1 MKKNIN
7 EIKII
12 ANNKRATYDY
22 EIISKFEAGIV
33 LLGSE
38 VKSLRLSKCSI
49 NESYID
55 KTNNNEIELINA
67 SISEYKN
74 AYITQHNERRNRK
87 LLLHQTEINKIIV
100 AISKKGLTAIPLKI
114 YFKNGKI
121 KLEIAIAKGKTNYNK
136 KHSLKEKDI
145 QKEHKKS
152 FKEFNLK
159 L

>member
-1 MKKNIN
+1 MKNNKNDT
-7 EIKII
+7 KLI
-12 ANNKRATYDY
+12 ANNKRATFDY
-22 EIISKFEAGIV
+22 EIISKFEAGIA

-55 KTNNNEIELINA
+55 KTNKNELELVNA

-74 AYITQHNERRNRK
+74 AYIEQHSERRNRK
-87 LLLHQTEINKIIV
+87 LLLHKAEINKIIN

-114 YFKNGKI
+114 YFKNGKV
-121 KLEIAIAKGKTNYNK
+121 KLELAIARGKSNYNK
-136 KHSLKEKDI
+136 KNSLKEKDI
-145 QKEHKKS
+145 KKEQAKS